1 MDAHQLR
8 GLLEERCSTPYG
20 PFVIVHWPP
29 QWWGVMRAAW
39 LDEAAFCHHLLNE
52 TPERC
57 RDWLLT
63 TATSPEALMSIRG
76 AALQLVAA
84 LLQEA
89 ARKDIKQ
96 SALLLAARREA
107 LDALWS
113 LVDETGPEQ
122 PHVRA
127 LIPPSRQPTRYSEKK
142 A

>member
-1 MDAHQLR
+1 MERHFLR
-8 GLLEERCSTPYG
+8 AVLQERCSTPYG

-29 QWWGVMRAAW
+29 HRWGVMRAAW
-39 LDEAAFCHHLLNE
+39 LDEPAVCCHLVNE
-52 TPERC
+52 PPERC

-63 TATSPEALMSIRG
+63 TATSPEALMSTRV

-84 LLQEA
+84 LLQDA
-89 ARKDIKQ
+89 ARHDVKQ
-96 SALLLAARREA
+96 SVLLLAARREA

-113 LVDETGPEQ
+113 LVDETEPEQ

-127 LIPPSRQPTRYSEKK
+127 LIPPSRQPMRHSGRK